1 MRRRRQTREETRRA
15 ADPTSTRNE
24 DDRPWLTVADV
35 ARRSRV
41 TERTVRSWI
50 SDRLLP
56 ASKHG
61 TRVRIHPDDYEA
73 FSRRR

>member
-1 MRRRRQTREETRRA
+1 MRRKKQSPQETRPPIH
-15 ADPTSTRNE
+15 PTMTPGE
-24 DDRPWLTVADV
+24 DHRPWLTVADV

-41 TERTVRSWI
+41 SERTVRSWI
-50 SDRLLP
+50 SNGFLL

>member
-1 MRRRRQTREETRRA
+1 MRRKKQSRQETRPRIP
-15 ADPTSTRNE
+15 PTMTPSE

-50 SDRLLP
+50 SNGFLP

-61 TRVRIHPDDYEA
+61 TRVRIHPDDYDA
-73 FSRRR
+73 FSRKR